1 MWPLSGIVKSLNKG
15 GLHPTFHESPNAQI
29 VVILDPICA
38 PSHVYGIK
46 FTIENYLFLTM
57 VMETPGPQEVGREF
71 VRQYYT
77 MLHEA
82 PLHLHRFYSNNS
94 AFVHGGVE
102 KAGNEQPP
110 VIGQEAIHK
119 KIVSLNFND
128 CHAKIRQVDAQ
139 ATVEDSVVVQ
149 VTGELSNNG
158 EPMRRFMQT
167 FVLVPQTPKKFYVHN
182 DIFRYQDE
190 VFHDDD
196 GDVDDSDRFITDPR
210 DALDNGE
217 DQAPQSP
224 EVSSPYYDQVPLSN
238 GTALEEPIKV
248 QEPTSVHIQAP
259 TTPQKQEVEIV
270 PVVEREPSRVDEV
283 SVPEEKYE
291 HKNYEQKGEL
301 KPVAE
306 PPQQEFNEPQPGPK
320 PVTWAALASK
330 NTPGGGVPT
339 QSSYTAPP
347 VSHVSKPPPSRNEL
361 PKQDLSSQP
370 PQAQRAPRA
379 PRERFVDRERNSVS
393 RGDGD
398 GDADSVNGR
407 RSNSVGG
414 GGSKYSDNQQLFVGN
429 LPLNITEAE
438 LKEFFEQYGRVEEL
452 RINTKSGGGK
462 VPNFGF
468 VVFENADIVQ
478 EILKVK
484 ASHGIKYKGEH
495 RLNVEEKKPRSS
507 DGLRSGGRGMPRG
520 GGMGGQGMG
529 RSSGPPYGD
538 RGGPGGRGN
547 LKGSSGFN
555 RQDMRGSPNLA
566 PRGGMS
572 QGRR

>member
-1 MWPLSGIVKSLNKG
+1 
-15 GLHPTFHESPNAQI
+15 
-29 VVILDPICA
+29 
-38 PSHVYGIK
+38 
-46 FTIENYLFLTM
+46 M

-190 VFHDDD
+190 VFHDEE
-196 GDVDDSDRFITDPR
+196 GEVEEADRFVTDPR
-210 DALDNGE
+210 EEVIENGQ
-217 DQAPQSP
+217 DQEPPSP

-238 GTALEEPIKV
+238 GPTVEVETQKAP
-248 QEPTSVHIQAP
+248 EPTPVHIQAP
-259 TTPQKQEVEIV
+259 PQPPKQEVEIV
-270 PVVEREPSRVDEV
+270 PPVDREISRV
-283 SVPEEKYE
+283 EEAPVAEIE
-291 HKNYEQKGEL
+291 HKAYEQKVET
-301 KPVAE
+301 KPAAAVE
-306 PPQQEFNEPQPGPK
+306 PSPQEYVEPQPGPK

-330 NTPGGGVPT
+330 NTPGGVAPP
-339 QSSYTAPP
+339 QSSYPPPP
-347 VSHVSKPPPSRNEL
+347 VHTSKPPPARSEPL
-361 PKQDLSSQP
+361 KADGTSSQA
-370 PQAQRAPRA
+370 PQSQRAPRA
-379 PRERFVDRERNSVS
+379 PRERFLDRDRSSVS

-414 GGSKYSDNQQLFVGN
+414 SGGLGGSKYSDNQQLFVGN
-429 LPLNITEAE
+429 LPLNITEPE
-438 LKEFFEQYGRVEEL
+438 LKEFFEQYGKVEEL

-468 VVFENADIVQ
+468 VVFENAEIVQ

-484 ASHGIKYKGEH
+484 ANQPIKYKGEH
-495 RLNVEEKKPRSS
+495 RLNVEEKKPRSTE
-507 DGLRSGGRGMPRG
+507 GMRSGGRGGMSR

-529 RSSGPPYGD
+529 GSRTGGPPYGD
-538 RGGPGGRGN
+538 RGGPGGRGGM
-547 LKGSSGFN
+547 KGSSGFN
-555 RQDMRGSPNLA
+555 NRQDVRSSPNLG

-572 QGRR
+572 QQGRR

>member
-1 MWPLSGIVKSLNKG
+1 MRKNSLFS
-15 GLHPTFHESPNAQI
+15 LYTFR
-29 VVILDPICA
+29 
-38 PSHVYGIK
+38 
-46 FTIENYLFLTM
+46 TM

-196 GDVDDSDRFITDPR
+196 GEVDDSDRFITDPR
-210 DALDNGE
+210 DAMDNGQ

-224 EVSSPYYDQVPLSN
+224 VVSSPYYEQVPLSN
-238 GTALEEPIKV
+238 GPALEEPLKV
-248 QEPTSVHIQAP
+248 PEPSPVHIQAP
-259 TTPQKQEVEIV
+259 PVSQKQEVEIV
-270 PVVEREPSRVDEV
+270 PVVEREQTRVEEV
-283 SVPEEKYE
+283 LVPEEKFE
-291 HKNYEQKGEL
+291 HKSYEPKAES
-301 KPVAE
+301 KPAVTE
-306 PPQQEFNEPQPGPK
+306 PVQQEFNEPQPGPK

-330 NTPGGGVPT
+330 NTPGGVAPP
-339 QSSYTAPP
+339 QSSYPPPP
-347 VSHVSKPPPSRNEL
+347 VSHAAKPPPSRTEP
-361 PKQDLSSQP
+361 PKQDGVSSQP
-370 PQAQRAPRA
+370 PQSQRAPRA
-379 PRERFVDRERNSVS
+379 PRERYVDRERNSVS

-414 GGSKYSDNQQLFVGN
+414 GGSKYADNQQLFVGN

-468 VVFENADIVQ
+468 VVFESPEIVQ
-478 EILKVK
+478 EVLKLK
-484 ASHGIKYKGEH
+484 ANQSIKYKGEH
-495 RLNVEEKKPRSS
+495 RLNVEEKKPR
-507 DGLRSGGRGMPRG
+507 DGLRGGNRGMSRG

-529 RSSGPPYGD
+529 RSSGPPYGND

-547 LKGSSGFN
+547 IKSGSGFNN
-555 RQDMRGSPNLA
+555 RQDMRGSPN
-566 PRGGMS
+566 RGGMS